1 MSIFLIVTQLV
12 LSLGLIIIT
21 LLQTTKSEGLGG
33 VIGGKSSATFR
44 GRKSTD
50 EIIDRIT
57 TVLAIAFLTS
67 SLLTAILS

>member
-1 MSIFLIVTQLV
+1 MSVFLIVTQLV

-33 VIGGKSSATFR
+33 VIGGKSSTTFR

-50 EIIDRIT
+50 EIFDRIT
-57 TVLAIAFLTS
+57 TILAIAFLTS
-67 SLLTAILS
+67 SLLTAILG